1 MDDALR
7 VVVEMHETIWDRLKN
22 SLDDLSEDEI
32 HWRPLPQ
39 ANTINII
46 IRHLRIEAQWHLDS
60 LERGAPMPI
69 IAVAAPQE
77 AIDAVPLDFE
87 ENFKKLEELF
97 TRFVQILRT
106 VTLTTLQRHTA
117 DSYGET
123 SGQAYRLAYH
133 QAIHLAMHCGQIRTI
148 RNLYRKTR
156 GEPARF
162 FPENPTYQ
170 KNSL

>member
-7 VVVEMHETIWDRLKN
+7 IVAEMNETIWARLKN
-22 SLDDLSEDEI
+22 SPDDLSEEEI

-39 ANTINII
+39 ANSINVI

-60 LERGAPMPI
+60 LEPGEPMPTI
-69 IAVAAPQE
+69 VVAASQE
-77 AIDAVPLDFE
+77 AIAAVSADFE
-87 ENFKKLEELF
+87 ENLKVLEELY
-97 TRFVQILRT
+97 TRFVEILRT
-106 VTLTTLQRHTA
+106 STLVTLQQRTA
-117 DSYGET
+117 RAYSEAMGLP
-123 SGQAYRLAYH
+123 YRLSYH
-133 QAIHLAMHCGQIRTI
+133 QATHLAMHCGQIRTI

-170 KNSL
+170 E